1 MLNQSLVA
9 QFRHTLNICPEDR
22 LTTNLE
28 RHPNGIKEMYLFQK
42 ILVHKTFEL
51 LNSVMKKKKSIH
63 FVLPQF
69 GLKPFQ
75 HFEAAEIYAK
85 PYKRN

>member
-1 MLNQSLVA
+1 
-9 QFRHTLNICPEDR
+9 
-22 LTTNLE
+22 
-28 RHPNGIKEMYLFQK
+28 MYLFQK
-42 ILVHKTFEL
+42 ILVHKIFEL
-51 LNSVMKKKKSIH
+51 LNSVMKKKSIH

-75 HFEAAEIYAK
+75 HCEAAEIYAK